1 MYSVILMFLILHGFP
16 SLLAIA
22 AMFCGVGVYGSLQA
36 TAIVT
41 ALVIGSIAA
50 TMGVSYL
57 LSRTVLKGQPSSFIL
72 ELPPYRRPQLG
83 KILVRSLI
91 ERTAKV
97 LVRAVVVAAPINLV
111 IWVLANYH
119 LQGQSLL
126 QYGAQLLAP
135 LGDVMGLD
143 GTLLIAFVLG
153 LPANEIILPI
163 AMTGYTGSAQLL
175 DYSSTQGLHTLLTAC
190 GWDRVTAVCFLIFML
205 FHAPCATTLLTI
217 HKETHSLRCTFLA
230 WILPLATGTLLCIAT
245 NALLTLCG
253 VA

>member
-1 MYSVILMFLILHGFP
+1 MFPILHGFP

-22 AMFCGVGVYGSLQA
+22 AMFCGMGFGGSLQA

-57 LSRTVLKGQPSSFIL
+57 LSRTVLKGKPSSFVL

-97 LVRAVVVAAPINLV
+97 LVRAVVVAAPVNLL
-111 IWVLANYH
+111 IWVLANCH

-126 QYGAQLLAP
+126 QYGAEMLAP
-135 LGDVMGLD
+135 LGNVMGLD
-143 GTLLIAFVLG
+143 GTLLLAFVLG

-163 AMTGYTGSAQLL
+163 AMTGYTGAAQLL
-175 DYSSTQGLHTLLTAC
+175 DYSSAQSLHSLLTSC
-190 GWDRVTAVCFLIFML
+190 GWDRITAVCFLIFMM
-205 FHAPCATTLLTI
+205 FHAPCATTLLTVQ
-217 HKETHSLRCTFLA
+217 KETRSLRCTLVA
-230 WILPLATGTLLCIAT
+230 WILPLAIGVMLCMAT

-253 VA
+253 LEG